1 CVFMFLFGCQL
12 IGIFLK
18 GMLCI
23 TFGNTGDEAGI
34 DLSISL
40 LSIIIAVIVA
50 LISIKAQPSVRH
62 STHLTGIAFGW
73 VVFSLV
79 FEQPD
84 TMNEAGAANIGLFP
98 LGKPAWDTGIIL
110 TAVLAGLL
118 NTANTFGALE
128 GTDELYQS
136 ETSPSQ
142 MRASFTI
149 TGLFTGLAGGLGL
162 VP

>member
-1 CVFMFLFGCQL
+1 
-12 IGIFLK
+12 
-18 GMLCI
+18 
-23 TFGNTGDEAGI
+23 GDEAGI

-50 LISIKAQPSVRH
+50 LISIKAPPGVRRYA
-62 STHLTGIAFGW
+62 LLIGIAVGW

-84 TMNEAGAANIGLFP
+84 TMNKAGAANIELFP

-118 NTANTFGALE
+118 NTANTFGALK

-142 MRASFTI
+142 
-149 TGLFTGLAGGLGL
+149 
-162 VP
+162 